1 MTPLHLLSTR
11 LADEKKSL
19 GTLSVHLEGA
29 ACQVGCEFCYLGAR
43 QDATAA
49 PLALDLVTAALG
61 RLAYRELAV
70 AVSSATADS
79 AAALATLVAAA
90 AARGV
95 PTALTTTAAV
105 VKALPSLLTGVARL
119 GLSIDPRKGHVK
131 PAAIEQLAVSLRRQF
146 PQLEIVLIVS
156 MTTPEFADQLIRG
169 GLLQLL
175 VDLPA
180 IDKVALNALKP
191 PPPWCDRAF
200 WMRALGE
207 LKPLLARALDR
218 RLFLDCYVA
227 ARLLQLGG
235 CPARADLSPA
245 AAGTA
250 PALAF
255 RSCVYQA
262 APDFVAADVEMLARR
277 LRGFTPPPVCPFPI
291 T

>member
-1 MTPLHLLSTR
+1 MTPLHPLSTR

-43 QDATAA
+43 QDASPA
-49 PLALDLVTAALG
+49 PLALDLVTAALAQL
-61 RLAYRELAV
+61 RYDELAV
-70 AVSSATADS
+70 AVSSATAES
-79 AAALATLVAAA
+79 AAALGALVAAA
-90 AARGV
+90 GARGV

-105 VKALPSLLTGVARL
+105 IKALPSLLQGVARL
-119 GLSIDPRKGHVK
+119 GLSIDPRKGLVK
-131 PAAIEQLAVSLRRQF
+131 PAAIDRLAVTLRRDF
-146 PQLEIVLIVS
+146 PQLEIVPIVS
-156 MTTPEFADQLIRG
+156 LTTPEFADQLIRG

-191 PPPWCDRAF
+191 PPPWCDRTF
-200 WMRALGE
+200 WMRTLAE
-207 LKPLLARALDR
+207 LEPLLARALDR

-245 AAGTA
+245 PAG
-250 PALAF
+250 LAF

-262 APDFVAADVEMLARR
+262 APDFVAADVGMLARR
-277 LRGFTPPPVCPFPI
+277 LRGFEPPPVCPFP
-291 T
+291 TR